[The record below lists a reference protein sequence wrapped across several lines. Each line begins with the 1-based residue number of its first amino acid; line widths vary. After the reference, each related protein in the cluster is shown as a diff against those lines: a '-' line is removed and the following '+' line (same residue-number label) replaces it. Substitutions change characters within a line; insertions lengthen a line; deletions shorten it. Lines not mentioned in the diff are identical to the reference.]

1 MRQGS
6 TRIRIFRKKI
16 KNFVTPDEI
25 QPLPDHLFHIFLVRL
40 QEADFSAQPGIND
53 IKAVALL
60 EQFRA
65 STLYLI
71 SFAITLYFIFVHKL
85 IPGVPHFKGIFRGNV
100 KISRS

>member
-60 EQFRA
+60 EQFRV
-65 STLYLI
+65 L
-71 SFAITLYFIFVHKL
+71 
-85 IPGVPHFKGIFRGNV
+85 
-100 KISRS
+100 